1 MMAVSRRSVSAT
13 TRLMV
18 FLGAA
23 ALGPVALGCPE
34 DTITPVSVNGE
45 DYVSGGLVSD
55 SLSGELDLCAVVS
68 TEVIA
73 SDYEVR
79 LSLELSDG
87 ATFAESPSLTVDGA
101 LQWSLFTGGL
111 AGDASVTWR
120 AETGDSPFPAD
131 QAFTIDIEGIV
142 VIGPD
147 DVEVTLLSR
156 KADDDGPVELNHI
169 TGTYIDFSPV
179 VIDEN
184 GDGVPDTDDV
194 VTGMVYLQTTSTSQ
208 NVSRTHILNS
218 ADSNQRFTGTLYA
231 SSGEMLGAAG
241 QPLHDN
247 VIPPNGRLIL
257 SSEDLEIIFNT
268 PPWVGPAM
276 LEVTSTAG
284 FELMTKLTSPSG
296 LVSNTNCVT
305 QGQVDNIEGLDS
317 PHTSYIRFI
326 NVGLDTLEN
335 IRGTLYDS
343 NGDVIGDS
351 DRILISSLAPKQ
363 QVWLDR
369 GDIYDLVDDNW
380 FGEALLKIAQPAE
393 GLRLLNLNY
402 ISNETYFNFSCY
414 EAAQ

>member
-101 LQWSLFTGGL
+101 LQWSLFAGGL
-111 AGDASVTWR
+111 AGDSSVTWR

-131 QAFTIDIEGIV
+131 QAFTIDIAGIV

-156 KADDDGPVELNHI
+156 KADDDGPVELNRI

-218 ADSNQRFTGTLYA
+218 ADSNQ
-231 SSGEMLGAAG
+231 
-241 QPLHDN
+241 
-247 VIPPNGRLIL
+247 L
-257 SSEDLEIIFNT
+257 SAELRM
-268 PPWVGPAM
+268 WV
-276 LEVTSTAG
+276 
-284 FELMTKLTSPSG
+284 
-296 LVSNTNCVT
+296 
-305 QGQVDNIEGLDS
+305 
-317 PHTSYIRFI
+317 R
-326 NVGLDTLEN
+326 
-335 IRGTLYDS
+335 
-343 NGDVIGDS
+343 
-351 DRILISSLAPKQ
+351 
-363 QVWLDR
+363 
-369 GDIYDLVDDNW
+369 
-380 FGEALLKIAQPAE
+380 
-393 GLRLLNLNY
+393 
-402 ISNETYFNFSCY
+402 ETF
-414 EAAQ
+414 